1 MKLFGRREARSRD
14 RKPKASDA
22 ETGPVLPALSGAGF
36 GRLRNCV
43 VVYSNFRAGS
53 HLLQSS
59 LAALTSLRDADE
71 VFARRSDDPASF
83 NAFLAGAAADPDA
96 LLLDPESQLPHY
108 LRHLFEH
115 AAHDGPLILSL
126 KYTQAY
132 RLGADDMTA
141 APLIL
146 KVLAD
151 YQVPVLHLVRRDVVQ
166 QAISHLVAASSGQF
180 HATDPATNPAN
191 GQTLWLDP
199 AEVAAL
205 ARVRAEEQQ
214 RSRAHL
220 DAISARHLTV
230 YYEELAPGRVAE
242 ELRRVLRF
250 LDRYAPVPDG
260 FRAPTRAMDSDRRVS
275 NRAEIM
281 DHLLNRSPDLLQS
294 LSG

>member
-1 MKLFGRREARSRD
+1 MKLFGRRYARSRD
-14 RKPKASDA
+14 RKAKTSDA
-22 ETGPVLPALSGAGF
+22 DSVPTLPALTSAGF
-36 GRLRNCV
+36 GRLSNCV

-59 LAALTSLRDADE
+59 LAALTLLRDADE
-71 VFARRSDDPASF
+71 VFARQSDDPASF
-83 NAFLAGAAADPDA
+83 NAFLASPAADPDA
-96 LLLDPESQLPHY
+96 LLLDPESQVPHY
-108 LRHLFEH
+108 IRHLFEH

-151 YQVPVLHLVRRDVVQ
+151 YQVPVLHLVRRDAVQ

-180 HATDPATNPAN
+180 HATAANDPAA

-199 AEVAAL
+199 VEVAAL
-205 ARVRAEEQQ
+205 ARVRAEEQ
-214 RSRAHL
+214 RRARAHL

-260 FRAPTRAMDSDRRVS
+260 FRAPTRAMESDRRVS

-281 DHLLNRSPDLLQS
+281 DHLLNRSPDLLHS